1 MNPRKNTR
9 TLASANIRRQPSTDS
24 LKLPQIRASS
34 SIIMNRKIPM
44 QVTEE
49 NSNNDRENA
58 GLFEGCLNLLK
69 PSKQVRRE
77 GKRKSTLMDTFANK
91 KFISQAGDEEMD

>member
-1 MNPRKNTR
+1 
-9 TLASANIRRQPSTDS
+9 
-24 LKLPQIRASS
+24 
-34 SIIMNRKIPM
+34 MNRKIPV
-44 QVTEE
+44 QVIEE

-77 GKRKSTLMDTFANK
+77 GKRKCTLMDTFANK